1 MLKIWILFVLCNWT
15 VVIAIGLWCSLEC
28 LAFNQNISSSISF
41 YALIHVNLRTWCFQ
55 NTINLLSKKLS
66 PQEWYLSNV
75 YWPTSWFEH
84 CLSSG
89 NACEVYDPYTGTV
102 MTMVVGP
109 PAHCPGAPVLA
120 ALPCQPLPLQPL
132 EWAPPA
138 PGPWCYTYNRKKRYS
153 TDSQVR
159 LHLSFYSHTF
169 WTFQWKRHHNHKIE
183 YHLDLA

>member
-1 MLKIWILFVLCNWT
+1 MILKSSN
-15 VVIAIGLWCSLEC
+15 C
-28 LAFNQNISSSISF
+28 LM
-41 YALIHVNLRTWCFQ
+41 
-55 NTINLLSKKLS
+55 
-66 PQEWYLSNV
+66 
-75 YWPTSWFEH
+75 
-84 CLSSG
+84 LSSG

-153 TDSQVR
+153 TDSQVTTSP
-159 LHLSFYSHTF
+159 LHLLYRTITF
-169 WTFQWKRHHNHKIE
+169 FGLDIKVTITTKLNIIQHSKFIGHKFSNIT
-183 YHLDLA
+183 

>member
-1 MLKIWILFVLCNWT
+1 M
-15 VVIAIGLWCSLEC
+15 
-28 LAFNQNISSSISF
+28 
-41 YALIHVNLRTWCFQ
+41 
-55 NTINLLSKKLS
+55 
-66 PQEWYLSNV
+66 
-75 YWPTSWFEH
+75 
-84 CLSSG
+84 LSSG

-109 PAHCPGAPVLA
+109 PQHCPGAPVLA

-159 LHLSFYSHTF
+159 LHLSIYSIYNNFFLT
-169 WTFQWKRHHNHKIE
+169 WYKSDNNHKIE
-183 YHLDLA
+183 YHPA

>member
-1 MLKIWILFVLCNWT
+1 MSHTNLNV
-15 VVIAIGLWCSLEC
+15 
-28 LAFNQNISSSISF
+28 SF
-41 YALIHVNLRTWCFQ
+41 YPLIFVKLSTWCCVCFSTSTTQLIHYLRSKLEVFY
-55 NTINLLSKKLS
+55 LL
-66 PQEWYLSNV
+66 
-75 YWPTSWFEH
+75 
-84 CLSSG
+84 LSSG

-153 TDSQVR
+153 TDSQVST
-159 LHLSFYSHTF
+159 LHLSLISIFTWDIKVTLTTKLKY
-169 WTFQWKRHHNHKIE
+169 
-183 YHLDLA
+183 LDRFEIVSL